1 MVGVQRPQR
10 SCLLDFALRIALV
23 GLWAVQS
30 AEARVLPSVKARAP
44 KIEVPRAAD
53 LPSDEELVRQAA
65 RIGEVRFD
73 ARELFDAASADED
86 TSLARLGNRLHITTR
101 QSTIEDQLLFRSG
114 DLYQPGLLDESAR
127 ILRDTR
133 YLRDAQV
140 RPVAFHDGVVDVE
153 VTTQDVWTFNPGISF
168 GRKGG
173 ENSSGFEL
181 EELNFLGTGTQFG
194 IGFKSDVDRDSK
206 LIHYR
211 DRQLGSSW
219 WDLDAGYSDNSDGRM
234 AEFSLAHP
242 FYCLG
247 SRWASGVSFL
257 DDQRTDSRYDLGE
270 VVDQFQAHENYS
282 TIYWGR
288 SGGLKDGW
296 ARRLSVGLTYEDHA
310 FSPVPGAAAAPALLP
325 SDRTLVYPWI
335 GGEWVEDAFYTAR
348 NRNQIEKTEDYSL
361 GWRVRAQLGYAT
373 ESLGADR
380 NAVMLAATVSKGL
393 ELSERQSLSFG
404 VDTRGRLE
412 SGEIAGGL
420 FTADAR
426 YYFRQSPRRLL
437 FLNLSATVGAN
448 LDADQQILL
457 GGDNG
462 LRGYPLRYQS
472 GEGRWLFTA
481 EQRLFTNWY
490 PFQLFNVGG
499 AVFYDMGASFGH
511 DPLGTPSQGLLRDV
525 GFGLRLGTSRSAL
538 GNVLHIDVA
547 YPLDGED
554 SVRKVQF
561 LIETKKS
568 F

>member
-1 MVGVQRPQR
+1 MVGNRRPGR
-10 SCLLDFALRIALV
+10 SYLVEFALGIALI
-23 GLWAVQS
+23 GLWAAPLQ
-30 AEARVLPSVKARAP
+30 AKVLPSVKARTP
-44 KIEVPRAAD
+44 KTEPARAAD
-53 LPSDEELVRQAA
+53 LPSDEELQRAGA
-65 RIGEVRFD
+65 RIGEIRFD
-73 ARELFDAASADED
+73 ERDLFDTEASDED
-86 TSLARLGNRLHITTR
+86 TSLARLGNKLHITTR
-101 QSTIEDQLLFRSG
+101 QSTIEDQLLFKSG
-114 DLYQPGLLDESAR
+114 DLYQPGLIEESAR

-133 YLRDAQV
+133 YLRDALI
-140 RPVAFHDGVVDVE
+140 RPVAFHDGVVDLE

-173 ENSSGFEL
+173 ANSSGFEL
-181 EELNFLGTGTQFG
+181 EELNFLGTGTQLG

-211 DRQLGSSW
+211 DHQLGSSW
-219 WDLDAGYSDNSDGRM
+219 WDLNAGYSDNSDGRL
-234 AEFSLAHP
+234 AEFSLDHP
-242 FYCLG
+242 FYSLG
-247 SRWASGVSFL
+247 TRWAGGVSLL
-257 DDQRTDSRYDLGE
+257 DDERTDSRYDLGE
-270 VVDQFQAHENYS
+270 VVDQFQTHENYS

-310 FSPVPGAAAAPALLP
+310 FSEVPGATQPAALLP
-325 SDRTLVYPWI
+325 SNRTLVYPWI
-335 GGEWVEDAFYTAR
+335 GAEWVEDAFYTAR

-361 GWRVRAQLGYAT
+361 GWRARAQLGYAT
-373 ESLGADR
+373 ESLGSDR
-380 NAVMLAATVSKGL
+380 NAVMLAATVTKGL

-412 SGEIAGGL
+412 DGEVAGGL
-420 FTADAR
+420 LTADAR

-437 FLNLSATVGAN
+437 FLNLSATTSSN

-499 AVFYDMGASFGH
+499 AVFYDMGASFGR
-511 DPLGTPSQGLLRDV
+511 DPLGSPSQGLLRDV
-525 GFGLRLGTSRSAL
+525 GFGLRLGTARSAL

-547 YPLDGED
+547 YPLDGD
-554 SVRKVQF
+554 SSVRKVQ
-561 LIETKKS
+561 LIVETKKS

>member
-1 MVGVQRPQR
+1 MVGIRRPQR
-10 SCLLDFALRIALV
+10 SFGSVFALGIALA
-23 GLWAVQS
+23 GLCA
-30 AEARVLPSVKARAP
+30 AEIAQAKVLPSAKARAP
-44 KIEVPRAAD
+44 TPEPPRAAN
-53 LPSDEELVRQAA
+53 LPSDEELERQGA
-65 RIGEVRFD
+65 RIGEIRFD
-73 ARELFDAASADED
+73 ARALFDHKAADED
-86 TSLARLGNRLHITTR
+86 TSMSRLGNRLHFTTR
-101 QSTIEDQLLFRSG
+101 RSTIEDQLLFKSG
-114 DLYQPGLLDESAR
+114 DPYQPGLLEESAR

-168 GRKGG
+168 GRSGG
-173 ENSSGFEL
+173 ANSSGFEL
-181 EELNFLGTGTQFG
+181 EELNFLGTGTQLG

-234 AEFSLAHP
+234 AEFSLDHP

-247 SRWASGVSFL
+247 SRWAAGVSLL
-257 DDQRTDSRYDLGE
+257 DDQRTDSRYDLGK
-270 VVDQFQAHENYS
+270 VVDQFQTHENYS

-288 SGGLKDGW
+288 SGGLRDGW

-310 FSPVPGAAAAPALLP
+310 FEAVPGAPAAPALLP

-335 GGEWVEDAFYTAR
+335 GVEWVEDAFYTAR

-361 GWRVRAQLGYAT
+361 GWRARAQLGYAT
-373 ESLGADR
+373 ESLGSDR

-404 VDTRGRLE
+404 VDTRGRVE
-412 SGEIAGGL
+412 SGEVTGGL
-420 FTADAR
+420 LTADAR
-426 YYFRQSPRRLL
+426 YYFRQAPRRLL
-437 FLNLSATVGAN
+437 FLNLSATASSN
-448 LDADQQILL
+448 LDADQQVLL

-472 GEGRWLFTA
+472 GKGSWLFTA

-490 PFQLFNVGG
+490 PFQMFNVGA
-499 AVFYDMGASFGH
+499 AVFYDMGASFGR

-525 GFGLRLGTSRSAL
+525 GFGLRLGSSRSAL

-547 YPLDGED
+547 YPLDGD
-554 SVRKVQF
+554 SSVQKVQF